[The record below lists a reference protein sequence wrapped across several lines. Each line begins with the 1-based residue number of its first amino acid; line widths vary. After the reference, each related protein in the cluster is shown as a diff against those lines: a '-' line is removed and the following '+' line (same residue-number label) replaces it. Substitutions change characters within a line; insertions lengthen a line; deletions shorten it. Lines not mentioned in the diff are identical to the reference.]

1 MDTEEMKKI
10 AIIGAGNL
18 GQAIAKGLLKSGK
31 FSPKDITLTRRTLSE
46 LTSFG
51 ESGFR
56 LTDNNLSAV
65 QGRDLIIIS
74 VGPQDAERV
83 LNSFKNDLKQDK
95 HILISTMTGVS
106 IDKIQSVVG
115 QQIPI
120 VRIMPNTAVAI
131 CESMTCLSALD
142 EHSKSLDTVKKVFD
156 QLGKTL
162 MVKESLMA
170 PATALCG
177 SGLAFFLRSIRAA
190 SQGGTEIGFH
200 ADEAILLAAQ
210 TARGAASLTIDSE
223 MHTESEIDKVTT
235 PKGITIS
242 GLNEMEHQGFSS
254 AMIRAI
260 VRSADKIDE
269 IINES

>member
-1 MDTEEMKKI
+1 METKI

-18 GQAIAKGLLKSGK
+18 GQAIAKGLVKSGS
-31 FSPKDITLTRRTLSE
+31 FSAEKLTLTRRTISE

-51 ESGFR
+51 EKGFGV
-56 LTDNNLSAV
+56 TDDNSSAV
-65 QGRDLIIIS
+65 TKSELIIIS

-83 LNSFKNDLKQDK
+83 LKSFKDDLSLDK

-120 VRIMPNTAVAI
+120 VRIMPNTAVSI
-131 CESMTCLSALD
+131 CESMTCLAAKD
-142 EHSKSLDTVKKVFD
+142 EQNESINLVKNIFD
-156 QLGKTL
+156 KLGQTL
-162 MVKESLMA
+162 IVKESLIA

-177 SGLAFFLRSIRAA
+177 SGLAFFLRAVRAA

-200 ADEAILLAAQ
+200 AEEAILLASQ
-210 TARGAASLTIDSE
+210 TARGAASLTIESE
-223 MHTESEIDKVTT
+223 LHPESEIDKVTT

-260 VRSADKIDE
+260 VRSANKIDD
-269 IINES
+269 IIKDS